1 MLKLIENTERAGL
14 CMVGTNRY
22 ITTNNKNLPD
32 YDPQKESNYLIYEYA
47 KVLCLGYGQMLPY
60 KGLKFGENYPLDMIL
75 NTLDNCG
82 TSSTT
87 VDLNF
92 SVAMHDE
99 LRDFPSRSTLAV
111 PIRNGRSRTEK

>member
-1 MLKLIENTERAGL
+1 
-14 CMVGTNRY
+14 
-22 ITTNNKNLPD
+22 
-32 YDPQKESNYLIYEYA
+32 
-47 KVLCLGYGQMLPY
+47 MLPY
-60 KGLKFGENYPLDMIL
+60 KGLKFEENYPLDMIL
-75 NTLDNCG
+75 NTLDECRTGN
-82 TSSTT
+82 TPE

>member
-47 KVLCLGYGQMLPY
+47 KV
-60 KGLKFGENYPLDMIL
+60 
-75 NTLDNCG
+75 
-82 TSSTT
+82 
-87 VDLNF
+87 
-92 SVAMHDE
+92 
-99 LRDFPSRSTLAV
+99 
-111 PIRNGRSRTEK
+111 